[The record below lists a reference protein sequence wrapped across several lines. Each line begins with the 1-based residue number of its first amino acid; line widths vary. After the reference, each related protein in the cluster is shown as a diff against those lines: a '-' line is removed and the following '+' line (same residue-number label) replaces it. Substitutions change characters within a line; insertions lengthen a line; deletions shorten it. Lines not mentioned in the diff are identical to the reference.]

1 MDLEERIN
9 QFQAMAEADPGN
21 EMAHFSLGNVLLQAG
36 KPDEAGESF
45 EHAANANPEMSKAY
59 QMAGQAFMAAGD
71 TDRAT
76 AILTNGY
83 KIAAKRGDLM
93 VKSGIESLL
102 KMLDA
107 PVPNIEMKEVERGEV
122 PEGAFI
128 CGVTGRPGTQLEKP
142 PFRGKLGEKIYE
154 TVSQETWQLWLAQG
168 TKVINEL
175 RLDLSRPDHQD
186 VYDEQMIEFLG
197 LVDWAREHLHS
208 DKK

>member
-1 MDLEERIN
+1 MDLEERIS
-9 QFQAMAEADPGN
+9 QFRAMAEADPDN

-36 KPDEAGESF
+36 KPIEAGESF
-45 EHAANANPEMSKAY
+45 ERAAHANPEMSKAY

-76 AILTNGY
+76 TILTNGY

-107 PVPNIEMKEVERGEV
+107 PVPKIEVAEVEKTEV

-128 CGVTGRPGTQLEKP
+128 CGVTGRPGVQLEKP

-197 LVDWAREHLHS
+197 LVDWARENLQS